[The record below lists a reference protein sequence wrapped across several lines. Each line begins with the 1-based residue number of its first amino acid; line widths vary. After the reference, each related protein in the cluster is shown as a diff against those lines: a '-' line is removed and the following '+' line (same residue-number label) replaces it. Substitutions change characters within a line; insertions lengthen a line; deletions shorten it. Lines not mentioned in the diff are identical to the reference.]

1 MANINISSF
10 FGNDSSS
17 SGGLG
22 SLLSDYSAIKNGS
35 YKKLL
40 KANYDAQKAVKD
52 TSSGKAKTGD
62 VLDEILNSKKN
73 PKISAEEQ
81 KANSALTD
89 GVSKLSSSIKELQK
103 DSTFEDSEDGKTA
116 GEKTAA
122 ALKSF
127 VDNYNDV
134 VKNAKES
141 TLSNVTSNVGAMMKT
156 TDQNAKALKEIGISV
171 QDDGTMILDEKK
183 AESADLNKV
192 HELFDSKEVMSYGS
206 TIGSRMRFASYGAG
220 SAESASGDNVATK
233 SATKTAAQSLK
244 EAAKDL
250 ASDELYEKDETGAF
264 NVAGITAKAKEFV
277 NSFNNMYN
285 ASKFSTNSGVSSNL
299 SYMMNRIN
307 DNAGELSEF
316 GITKSGNNTLNF
328 HEDKFRD
335 ADMNRVRAFFRDFGS
350 GMATNASLVDHYM
363 NTQADASNGYKA
375 DGSYNV
381 NDTNGAYT
389 DTM

>member
-1 MANINISSF
+1 MANINIGSF

-35 YKKLL
+35 YRKLL
-40 KANYDAQKAVKD
+40 KANYDAQKAVKS

-73 PKISAEEQ
+73 PQISAEEQ

-89 GVSKLSSSIKELQK
+89 GVSKLSASIKELQK
-103 DSTFEDSEDGKTA
+103 DGTFEDTENGSSA
-116 GEKTAA
+116 SEKTAS

-127 VDNYNDV
+127 VDNYNNV
-134 VKNAKES
+134 IRNAKES
-141 TLSNVTSNVGAMMKT
+141 TLSNVTSNVSSMMKA
-156 TDQNAKALKEIGISV
+156 TDSNAKALKEIGINV
-171 QDDGTMILDEKK
+171 QDDGTLILDEKK
-183 AESADLNKV
+183 AASADPKKV
-192 HELFDSKEVMSYGS
+192 HEIFDQDEVMSYGS

-220 SAESASGDNVATK
+220 VSNGTSSDNVATK
-233 SATKTAAQSLK
+233 SATNTAAGSMKQ
-244 EAAKDL
+244 AAKDL
-250 ASDELYEKDETGAF
+250 SSGKLYEKDEAGQY

-277 NSFNNMYN
+277 NSFNSMYN
-285 ASKFSTNSGVSSNL
+285 AAKLSTNSGVSSNL
-299 SYMMNRIN
+299 TYMVNRIN
-307 DNAGELSEF
+307 DNAGELSEY

-328 HEDKFRD
+328 HEDKFRE
-335 ADMNRVRAFFRDFGS
+335 ADMNRVRDFFRDFAS
-350 GMATNASLVDHYM
+350 GMATNASLVEHYM
-363 NTQADASNGYKA
+363 STQAEASNGYTS

-381 NDTNGAYT
+381 SNNSGAYS